1 MTGRNKEAERDKM
14 ARSGWA
20 VSGCMA
26 AALAAA
32 PVLAAPDLPHLVSQ
46 NGRHALIVDGKPFLM
61 LGAQVNNSSNYP
73 AALPNVWPTV
83 DKLGANT
90 IEVPVAW
97 EQIEPTE
104 GKFDFSF
111 LDVLLKQAR
120 AHDKRLVILW
130 FGTWKNTGGGYTP
143 EWVKLDTRRFP
154 RMTNLKGQSHY
165 VPSPF
170 APNTLAADRNAF
182 THLMQH
188 LKEAD
193 PQNTVI
199 MVQVE
204 NETGSYGL
212 ARDHSPQGDKLFAGP
227 VPAPLAAKVGK
238 RGTWTQVFGRDAEA
252 AFSAWYIGS
261 YVDQI
266 AAAGKAVKPL
276 PTYVN
281 AALTNHPDQW
291 QEPGSYSSGGPVPEV
306 FDVWKAAAPH
316 IDILA
321 PDIYNPDHHDYLGFL
336 DLYGRPDNALFVPE
350 TGNKKE
356 FARFFFPA
364 VGRGAIGFSPLGMD
378 ETGYFNFPL
387 GAARLDDGTLDA
399 FALNYRLFGQ
409 LVHVWPTLALTGRTW
424 GVAEPTDPAAKHEQ
438 VIDLGKYKA
447 TVSFGRPQFWSSPP
461 VGNDYP
467 SGGAAIAQIGPDEF
481 LVTAVHARVQI
492 ELTRTA
498 PGELLQIVHTE
509 EGHYDEDGKWV
520 FDRMWNGDETDS
532 GLNFTSIPTLLHV
545 KLATIR

>member
-1 MTGRNKEAERDKM
+1 MGRNC
-14 ARSGWA
+14 WA
-20 VSGCMA
+20 IGGYMA

-32 PVLAAPDLPHLVSQ
+32 PVLAVPDLPHLVSQ
-46 NGRHALIVDGKPFLM
+46 NGRSALIVDGKPFLM
-61 LGAQVNNSSNYP
+61 LGAQVNNSANYP

-111 LDVLLKQAR
+111 LDVLLKEAR

-130 FGTWKNTGGGYTP
+130 FGTWKNTNANYTP
-143 EWVKLDTRRFP
+143 AWVKLDPKRFP
-154 RMTNLKGQSHY
+154 RMINTKGQLHY
-165 VPSPF
+165 VLSPLG
-170 APNTLAADRNAF
+170 ANTLAADRNAF

-204 NETGSYGL
+204 NESGSYGL
-212 ARDHSPQGDKLFAGP
+212 ARDHSPQADKLFAGA

-238 RGTWTQVFGRDAEA
+238 KGTWTQVFGRDAEA
-252 AFSAWYIGS
+252 AFSAWYVASFI
-261 YVDQI
+261 DQV

-276 PTYVN
+276 PMYVN
-281 AALTNHPDQW
+281 ASLPGLNQW
-291 QEPGSYSSGGPVPEV
+291 QDPNTYSSGGPLPQVL
-306 FDVWKAAAPH
+306 DVWKVAAPH
-316 IDILA
+316 IDVLA
-321 PDIYNPDHHDYLGFL
+321 PDIYNPDHHDYLGYL
-336 DLYGRPDNALFVPE
+336 NVYDRPDNALFVPE
-350 TGNKKE
+350 TGNKRE

-364 VGRGAIGFSPLGMD
+364 MGKGAIGFSPFGMD
-378 ETGYFNFPL
+378 ETGYWNYPL

-409 LVHVWPTLALTGRTW
+409 LVHVWPTLALTGKTW

-447 TVSFGRPQFWSSPP
+447 TISFGRPQFAFDPP
-461 VGNDYP
+461 KGNDYP
-467 SGGAAIAQIGPDEF
+467 SGGAVIAQIAPDEY
-481 LVTAVHARVQI
+481 LLTALHARVQI
-492 ELTRTA
+492 DLA
-498 PGELLQIVHTE
+498 DPKPGDLLQLVHVE
-509 EGHYDEDGKWV
+509 EGHYDDKGQWV
-520 FDRMWNGDETDS
+520 FDRRWNGDSTDY
-532 GLNFTSIPTLLHV
+532 GLNFASTPTLLRV

>member
-1 MTGRNKEAERDKM
+1 M
-14 ARSGWA
+14 ARYGW
-20 VSGCMA
+20 VIGGYMA
-26 AALAAA
+26 AALAATPA
-32 PVLAAPDLPHLVSQ
+32 LAAPDLPHLVSQ
-46 NGRHALIVDGKPFLM
+46 NGRSALIVDGKPFLM
-61 LGAQVNNSSNYP
+61 LGAQVNNSANYP

-111 LDVLLKQAR
+111 LDVLLREAR

-130 FGTWKNTGGGYTP
+130 FGTWKNTNANYTP
-143 EWVKLDTRRFP
+143 AWVKLDPKRFP
-154 RMTNLKGQSHY
+154 RMINLKGQLHY
-165 VPSPF
+165 VLSPLG
-170 APNTLAADRNAF
+170 ANTLAADRNAF

-204 NETGSYGL
+204 NESGSYGL
-212 ARDHSPQGDKLFAGP
+212 ARDHSPLGEKLFAGP
-227 VPAPLAAKVGK
+227 IPAPLAAKVGK
-238 RGTWTQVFGRDAEA
+238 KGTWTQVFGRDAEG

-276 PTYVN
+276 PMYVN
-281 AALTNHPDQW
+281 ASLPGLQW
-291 QEPGSYSSGGPVPEV
+291 QDPATYASGGPVMQQL
-306 FDVWKAAAPH
+306 DVWKAAAPH

-321 PDIYNPDHHDYLGFL
+321 PDIYNGDHHDYLGYL
-336 DLYGRPDNALFVPE
+336 DRYDRADNALFVPE

-356 FARFFFPA
+356 FARFFFAA
-364 VGRGAIGFSPLGMD
+364 VGRGAIGFSPFGMD
-378 ETGYFNFPL
+378 ETGYWNYPL

-409 LVHVWPTLALTGRTW
+409 LVHVWPTLALTGKTW

-447 TVSFGRPQFWSSPP
+447 TISFGRPQFAFDPP
-461 VGNDYP
+461 KGNDYP
-467 SGGAAIAQIGPDEF
+467 SGGAVIAQIAPDEY
-481 LVTAVHARVQI
+481 LLTALHARVQI
-492 ELTRTA
+492 DLA
-498 PGELLQIVHTE
+498 DPKPGDLLQLVHVE
-509 EGHYDEDGKWV
+509 EGHYDDKGQWV
-520 FDRMWNGDETDS
+520 FDRRWNGDSTDY
-532 GLNFTSIPTLLHV
+532 GLNFASTPTLLRV

>member
-1 MTGRNKEAERDKM
+1 M
-14 ARSGWA
+14 ARYGW
-20 VSGCMA
+20 VIGGYMA
-26 AALAAA
+26 AALAATPA
-32 PVLAAPDLPHLVSQ
+32 LAAPDLPHLVSQ

-61 LGAQVNNSSNYP
+61 LGAQVNNSANYP

-111 LDVLLKQAR
+111 LDVLLREAR

-130 FGTWKNTGGGYTP
+130 FGTWKNTNANYTP
-143 EWVKLDTRRFP
+143 AWVKLDPKRFP
-154 RMTNLKGQSHY
+154 RMINLKGQLHY
-165 VPSPF
+165 VLSPLG
-170 APNTLAADRNAF
+170 ANTLAADRNAF

-193 PQNTVI
+193 PQNTVL

-204 NETGSYGL
+204 NESGSYGL
-212 ARDHSPQGDKLFAGP
+212 ARDHSPLGEKLFAGP
-227 VPAPLAAKVGK
+227 IPAPLAAKVGK
-238 RGTWTQVFGRDAEA
+238 KGTWTQVFGRDAEG

-276 PTYVN
+276 PMYVN
-281 AALTNHPDQW
+281 ASLPGLQW
-291 QEPGSYSSGGPVPEV
+291 QDPATYASGGPVMQQL
-306 FDVWKAAAPH
+306 DVWKAAAPH

-321 PDIYNPDHHDYLGFL
+321 PDIYNGDHRDYLGYL
-336 DLYGRPDNALFVPE
+336 DRYDRPDNALFVPE

-356 FARFFFPA
+356 FARFFFAA
-364 VGRGAIGFSPLGMD
+364 VGRGAIGFSPFGMD
-378 ETGYFNFPL
+378 ETGYWNYPL

-409 LVHVWPTLALTGRTW
+409 LVHVWPTLALTGKTW

-447 TVSFGRPQFWSSPP
+447 TISFGRPQFAFDPP
-461 VGNDYP
+461 KGNDYP
-467 SGGAAIAQIGPDEF
+467 SGGAVIAQIAPDEY
-481 LVTAVHARVQI
+481 LLTALHARVQI
-492 ELTRTA
+492 DLA
-498 PGELLQIVHTE
+498 DPKPGDLLQLVHVE
-509 EGHYDEDGKWV
+509 EGHYDDKGQWV
-520 FDRMWNGDETDS
+520 FDRRWNGDSTDY
-532 GLNFTSIPTLLHV
+532 GLNFASTPTLLRV